1 MWPPRVN
8 WRKGFSRG
16 GALGRGATGAATRSR
31 ERSGNERLYRRIAWL
46 SLEIHVPKVLV
57 LYYSAFGYVAI
68 VAHAIADGARSA
80 GAVADIKRVPEIAPI
95 ATPQGAYF
103 TPVHD
108 DPVAVIED
116 LTDYD
121 AIVVGSPT
129 RFGRL
134 SSPVAA
140 FLEQASELASRGI
153 LTGKVGGAF
162 ASPSSRNGGQE
173 ATSMSII
180 ANLLHFGMIVV
191 GPPYCATT
199 LADETGQRHPSALDL
214 EVARQQGRLIAQT
227 AAKLWGRRESGA
239 ADLNPSAAP
248 AS

>member
-1 MWPPRVN
+1 V
-8 WRKGFSRG
+8 S
-16 GALGRGATGAATRSR
+16 
-31 ERSGNERLYRRIAWL
+31 
-46 SLEIHVPKVLV
+46 KVLV
-57 LYYSAFGYVAI
+57 LYYSAFGYVAV
-68 VAHAIADGARSA
+68 VAHAIADGAHSA
-80 GAVADIKRVPEIAPI
+80 GAVADIKRVPEIAPTV
-95 ATPQGAYF
+95 TPQGAYF

-121 AIVVGSPT
+121 AIIVGSPT

-191 GPPYCATT
+191 GPPYFPTT

-227 AAKLWGRRESGA
+227 AKKLSGRRGSGA
-239 ADLNPSAAP
+239 ADLNPNTAP